1 MAVRGIRGAITVGE
15 NDREA
20 ILEGTR
26 ELLQAMVDANGVEVD
41 DIASCHFTTS
51 PDLNAE
57 FPAEATRRLEG
68 WKYVPLLCGHEMN
81 VPGAMPKCVRI
92 KEPQQL
98 VFVVIT
104 GFGRELLHSV
114 YEWEQKKWGRG
125 RSEREKQLEASDQ
138 HHSTY

>member
-1 MAVRGIRGAITVGE
+1 MAVRGIRGAITVEE
-15 NDREA
+15 NEREA

-26 ELLQAMVDANGVEVD
+26 ELLQTMVEANEVVAD

-81 VPGAMPKCVRI
+81 VPGSMRKCVRI
-92 KEPQQL
+92 
-98 VFVVIT
+98 
-104 GFGRELLHSV
+104 LLHV
-114 YEWEQKKWGRG
+114 NTDTAPGDIKHIYLRDA
-125 RSEREKQLEASDQ
+125 ERLRTDLVDEVSLAGK
-138 HHSTY
+138 

>member
-1 MAVRGIRGAITVGE
+1 MTVRGIRGATTVDE

-26 ELLQAMVDANGVEVD
+26 ELLEAMVEANGVEAD

-57 FPAEATRRLEG
+57 FPAEATRRLDG

-81 VPGAMPKCVRI
+81 VPGSMQKCVRI
-92 KEPQQL
+92 
-98 VFVVIT
+98 
-104 GFGRELLHSV
+104 LLHVNTDAAAKDIQHV
-114 YEWEQKKWGRG
+114 YLRDAKRLRMDLAPADGVAAPAGE
-125 RSEREKQLEASDQ
+125 
-138 HHSTY
+138 

>member
-1 MAVRGIRGAITVGE
+1 MAVRGIRGAITVDE
-15 NDREA
+15 NEREA

-26 ELLQAMVDANGVEVD
+26 ELLQAMVEENGVAAD

-81 VPGAMPKCVRI
+81 VPGSMEKCVRI
-92 KEPQQL
+92 
-98 VFVVIT
+98 
-104 GFGRELLHSV
+104 LLHVNTDAAPRDIKHIYLRDARRLRTDLADGDSPA
-114 YEWEQKKWGRG
+114 G
-125 RSEREKQLEASDQ
+125 A
-138 HHSTY
+138 

>member
-20 ILEGTR
+20 ILDGTR
-26 ELLQAMVDANGVEVD
+26 ELLQAMVEANGVEAD

-81 VPGAMPKCVRI
+81 VPGSMQKCVRI
-92 KEPQQL
+92 
-98 VFVVIT
+98 
-104 GFGRELLHSV
+104 LLHV
-114 YEWEQKKWGRG
+114 NTDAAPQ
-125 RSEREKQLEASDQ
+125 DIQ
-138 HHSTY
+138 HIYLRDAVRLRTDLAPANGAESPAGE

>member
-1 MAVRGIRGAITVGE
+1 MAVRGIRGAITVDG

-26 ELLQAMVDANGVEVD
+26 ELLQAMVDANGVEAD

-57 FPAEATRRLEG
+57 FPAEATRRLDG

-81 VPGAMPKCVRI
+81 VPGAMQKCVRI
-92 KEPQQL
+92 
-98 VFVVIT
+98 
-104 GFGRELLHSV
+104 LLHV
-114 YEWEQKKWGRG
+114 NTDTAPQNIRHIYLRDATRLRTDLAPTEGA
-125 RSEREKQLEASDQ
+125 ASPVGE
-138 HHSTY
+138 

>member
-1 MAVRGIRGAITVGE
+1 MTVRGIRGATTVDE

-26 ELLQAMVDANGVEVD
+26 ELLEAMVEANGVEAD

-57 FPAEATRRLEG
+57 FPAEATRRLDG

-81 VPGAMPKCVRI
+81 VPGSMQKCVRI
-92 KEPQQL
+92 
-98 VFVVIT
+98 
-104 GFGRELLHSV
+104 LLHV
-114 YEWEQKKWGRG
+114 NTDAAAK
-125 RSEREKQLEASDQ
+125 DIQ
-138 HHSTY
+138 HIYLRDAKRLRMDLAPADGVAAPAGE